1 MNRFS
6 IGTHAFIL
14 IVLAVGIIYSL
25 PNLYPAKPAIQIAY
39 TDSGQSADQGLL
51 NEVTEILSA
60 KSIQSESIG
69 LKDNNIVAK
78 FSSFDD
84 QLAAKSALQ
93 RILLDRAIVAL
104 NLEPSTPQWL
114 RDIGGGPLKLGLDLS
129 GGVHFLLEVDI
140 ESALDNRLD
149 SLLNQYRKKFRDD
162 RINVESSQK
171 KDKELSFSFAS
182 DEDYNKAL
190 KVFGDDNIT
199 AVGTALYDIQTNTI
213 RNNVDISYSQSAIK
227 EIRDYAVGQNLMTL
241 RNRVNE
247 LGVSEPI
254 VQRQG
259 SSRIVVELPGVQD
272 TTAAKK
278 IIGKTANLEFRLEAA
293 PDDNITA
300 VGTALYDI
308 QTNTIRNNV
317 DISYSQSAIK
327 EIRDYAVGQNLMTL
341 RNRVNEL
348 GVSEPIVQRQGSSRI
363 VVELP
368 GVQDTT
374 AAKKIIG
381 KTANL
386 EFRLEAAPTTSR
398 LRKEEFTYQ
407 DERMGSAYLE
417 KNIIV
422 AGERVTNASSGFDES
437 GFAQV
442 NISLDMQGGRAMQKA
457 TSGNIGRRLGV
468 LFVERKNKSTLTIDE
483 NGDEVIEQSSY
494 IEKNIISLATVQ
506 AVLGTGF
513 RITGVGSPQEASE
526 LALLLRAGALAA
538 PMKFVEERTVGP
550 SLGKENI
557 ELGIRSIII
566 GLLSVVLFM
575 VFYYRW
581 FGLAANI
588 ALFANVVL
596 ITGFMSLLGATL
608 TLPGIAGIVLTI
620 GMAVD
625 ANVLIFSRIREELA
639 EGRDPQT
646 AIQEGFSRA
655 FVTIFDANVTTLI
668 ASIVLYAI
676 GTGPIKGFA
685 ITLSIGIITSMFTA
699 ILGTRAIINLMYG
712 NKNIKELRV

>member
-6 IGTHAFIL
+6 IWTYTFIL
-14 IVLAVGIIYSL
+14 LVLSIGVIYSL

-39 TDSGQSADQGLL
+39 TDSGKSADQILL
-51 NEVTEILSA
+51 NEVTQILNDQNISTEA
-60 KSIQSESIG
+60 VG
-69 LKDNNIVAK
+69 LKENYIVAK
-78 FSSFDD
+78 FTSFDD
-84 QLAAKSALQ
+84 QLAGKSALQ
-93 RILLDRAIVAL
+93 RALLDQAIVAL

-140 ESALDNRLD
+140 DSALDNRLE
-149 SLLNQYRKKFRDD
+149 SLLNEYRKKFRDD
-162 RINVESSQK
+162 RISVESSR
-171 KDKELSFSFAS
+171 KDNKDLFFSFVS
-182 DEDYNKAL
+182 DEDYNKAV
-190 KVFGDDNIT
+190 KIFNEDNVT
-199 AVGTALYDIQTNTI
+199 PLGTALYDLSPNSV
-213 RNNVDISYSQSAIK
+213 RNLVELSYSSSAIK

-278 IIGKTANLEFRLEAA
+278 IIGKTANLEFRLEA
-293 PDDNITA
+293 
-300 VGTALYDI
+300 
-308 QTNTIRNNV
+308 
-317 DISYSQSAIK
+317 
-327 EIRDYAVGQNLMTL
+327 
-341 RNRVNEL
+341 
-348 GVSEPIVQRQGSSRI
+348 SS
-363 VVELP
+363 
-368 GVQDTT
+368 
-374 AAKKIIG
+374 
-381 KTANL
+381 
-386 EFRLEAAPTTSR
+386 TTSR
-398 LRKEEFTYQ
+398 LRKEEFDFQ
-407 DERMGSAYLE
+407 DERMGSAFLE

-422 AGERVTNASSGFDES
+422 AGERVTNANSGFDES

-442 NISLDMQGGRAMQKA
+442 NITLDMQGGRAMQKA
-457 TSGNIGRRLGV
+457 TNGSIGRRLAV
-468 LFVERKNKSTLTIDE
+468 LFVEQKNKSVLVQDDE
-483 NGDEVIEQSSY
+483 GNDLIEQSSY
-494 IEKNIISLATVQ
+494 IEKEIISLATVQ
-506 AVLGTGF
+506 AVLGTSF

-557 ELGIRSIII
+557 ELGVRSIII
-566 GLLSVVLFM
+566 GLLSVIAFM
-575 VFYYRW
+575 LFYYRW

-625 ANVLIFSRIREELA
+625 ANVLIFSRIREELK
-639 EGRDPQT
+639 EGKEPQT

-655 FVTIFDANVTTLI
+655 FVTIVDANVTTLI
-668 ASIVLYAI
+668 ASIILYAI
-676 GTGPIKGFA
+676 GTGPVKGFA
-685 ITLSIGIITSMFTA
+685 ITLSIGILTSMFTA
-699 ILGTRAIINLMYG
+699 ILGTRAIINIMYG

>member
-6 IGTHAFIL
+6 IWTYAFIL
-14 IVLAVGIIYSL
+14 MVLSIGVIYSL

-39 TDSGQSADQGLL
+39 TDSGKSADQILL
-51 NEVTEILSA
+51 NQVREILEGQA
-60 KSIQSESIG
+60 VDTESVG

-78 FSSFDD
+78 FNSFDD
-84 QLAAKSALQ
+84 QLAGKAALQ
-93 RILLDRAIVAL
+93 KILLDQAIVAL

-114 RDIGGGPLKLGLDLS
+114 RDIGAGPLKLGLDLS

-140 ESALDNRLD
+140 DSALDNRLE

-162 RINVESSQK
+162 RINVENSR
-171 KDKELSFSFAS
+171 KDNKDLLFAFAS
-182 DEDYNKAL
+182 DEDYNKAV
-190 KVFGDDNIT
+190 KIFNEDNIT
-199 AVGTALYDIQTNTI
+199 AIGASLYNLDTNSL
-213 RNNVDISYSQSAIK
+213 RNLVELSFSQSAIK

-259 SSRIVVELPGVQD
+259 SSRIVVQLPGVQD

-293 PDDNITA
+293 
-300 VGTALYDI
+300 
-308 QTNTIRNNV
+308 
-317 DISYSQSAIK
+317 S
-327 EIRDYAVGQNLMTL
+327 
-341 RNRVNEL
+341 
-348 GVSEPIVQRQGSSRI
+348 
-363 VVELP
+363 
-368 GVQDTT
+368 
-374 AAKKIIG
+374 
-381 KTANL
+381 
-386 EFRLEAAPTTSR
+386 TTSR
-398 LRKEEFTYQ
+398 LRKEEFDWQ
-407 DERMGSAYLE
+407 DERMGSAFLE

-442 NISLDMQGGRAMQKA
+442 NITLDMQGGRAMQKA
-457 TSGNIGRRLGV
+457 TTGNIGRRLGV
-468 LFVERKNKSTLTIDE
+468 LFVEQKNKSALTQDADG
-483 NGDEVIEQSSY
+483 NDVIEQTSY
-494 IEKNIISLATVQ
+494 IEKKIISLATVQ

-557 ELGIRSIII
+557 ELGVRSIII
-566 GLLSVVLFM
+566 GLLSVIAFM
-575 VFYYRW
+575 LFYYRW
-581 FGLAANI
+581 FGFAANI
-588 ALFANVVL
+588 ALFANVIL

-625 ANVLIFSRIREELA
+625 ANVLIFSRIREELKD
-639 EGRDPQT
+639 GKDPQT

-655 FVTIFDANVTTLI
+655 FVTIVDANVTTLI

-676 GTGPIKGFA
+676 GTGPVKGFA
-685 ITLSIGIITSMFTA
+685 ITLSIGILTSMFTA
-699 ILGTRAIINLMYG
+699 IMGTRAIINLMYG

>member
-1 MNRFS
+1 MNRLFS

-14 IVLAVGIIYSL
+14 MVLAIGVIYSL

-39 TDSGQSADQGLL
+39 TDSGKSADQSLL
-51 NEVTEILSA
+51 DQVSEILISKA
-60 KSIQSESIG
+60 ITAESVG

-78 FSSFDD
+78 FSSFDA

-93 RILLDRAIVAL
+93 RVLLDRAVVAL

-114 RDIGGGPLKLGLDLS
+114 RSIGGGPLKLGLDLS

-162 RINVESSQK
+162 RISVESSQK
-171 KDKELSFSFAS
+171 NDKELIFEFLS
-182 DEDYNKAL
+182 DEDYSKAL
-190 KVFGDDNIT
+190 KIFGDDNIT
-199 AVGTALYDIQTNTI
+199 SVGTALYDLQPSSI
-213 RNNVDISYSQSAIK
+213 RNRVSLAYSQSAIK

-293 PDDNITA
+293 
-300 VGTALYDI
+300 
-308 QTNTIRNNV
+308 
-317 DISYSQSAIK
+317 S
-327 EIRDYAVGQNLMTL
+327 
-341 RNRVNEL
+341 
-348 GVSEPIVQRQGSSRI
+348 
-363 VVELP
+363 
-368 GVQDTT
+368 
-374 AAKKIIG
+374 
-381 KTANL
+381 
-386 EFRLEAAPTTSR
+386 TTSS
-398 LRKEEFTYQ
+398 LRKEEFDYQ

-417 KNIIV
+417 KNVIV
-422 AGERVTNASSGFDES
+422 AGDRVTNASSGFDES

-457 TSGNIGRRLGV
+457 TSGNIGRKLGV
-468 LFVERKNKSTLTIDE
+468 LFVEQKNKSILTLDE
-483 NGDEVIEQSSY
+483 NGQEVIEQTSY
-494 IEKNIISLATVQ
+494 IEKSIISLATVQ
-506 AVLGTGF
+506 AVLGTSF

-566 GLLSVVLFM
+566 GLLSVIAFM
-575 VFYYRW
+575 LFYYRW

-639 EGRDPQT
+639 EGKDPQT

-668 ASIVLYAI
+668 ASVVLYAI

-699 ILGTRAIINLMYG
+699 IIGTRAIINLMYG
-712 NKNIKELRV
+712 NKNIQELRI

>member
-6 IGTHAFIL
+6 IWTYAFIL
-14 IVLAVGIIYSL
+14 MVLSIGVIYSL

-39 TDSGQSADQGLL
+39 TDSGKSADQILL
-51 NEVTEILSA
+51 NQVTEILEDRSVGV
-60 KSIQSESIG
+60 ESVG
-69 LKDNNIVAK
+69 LKDNNIIAK
-78 FSSFDD
+78 FNSFDD
-84 QLAAKSALQ
+84 QLAGKAALQ
-93 RILLDRAIVAL
+93 RVLLDRAVVAL

-140 ESALDNRLD
+140 DSALDSRLE
-149 SLLNQYRKKFRDD
+149 SLLNEYRKKFRDE
-162 RINVESSQK
+162 RINVESSRK
-171 KDKELSFSFAS
+171 SNKDLIFSFIS

-190 KVFGDDNIT
+190 RIFSDDNIT
-199 AVGTALYDIQTNTI
+199 SLGTPLYDLRPNSL
-213 RNNVDISYSQSAIK
+213 RNLVEIAYSQNAIK

-293 PDDNITA
+293 
-300 VGTALYDI
+300 
-308 QTNTIRNNV
+308 
-317 DISYSQSAIK
+317 S
-327 EIRDYAVGQNLMTL
+327 
-341 RNRVNEL
+341 
-348 GVSEPIVQRQGSSRI
+348 
-363 VVELP
+363 
-368 GVQDTT
+368 
-374 AAKKIIG
+374 
-381 KTANL
+381 
-386 EFRLEAAPTTSR
+386 TTSR
-398 LRKEEFTYQ
+398 LRKEEFDFQ
-407 DERMGSAYLE
+407 DERMGSAFLE

-422 AGERVTNASSGFDES
+422 AGDRVTNASSGFDES

-442 NISLDMQGGRAMQKA
+442 NITLDMQGGRAMQKA
-457 TSGNIGRRLGV
+457 TNGNIGRRLGV
-468 LFVERKNKSTLTIDE
+468 LFVEQKNKSVLTKDADD
-483 NGDEVIEQSSY
+483 NDVIEQTSY
-494 IEKNIISLATVQ
+494 VTKEIISLATVQ
-506 AVLGTGF
+506 AVLGTSF

-557 ELGIRSIII
+557 ELGVRSIII
-566 GLLSVVLFM
+566 GLLSVIAFM
-575 VFYYRW
+575 FFYYRW
-581 FGLAANI
+581 FGFAANI

-625 ANVLIFSRIREELA
+625 ANVLIFSRIREELKA
-639 EGRDPQT
+639 GKDPQT

-655 FVTIFDANVTTLI
+655 FVTIVDANVTTLI
-668 ASIVLYAI
+668 ASVVLYAI

-685 ITLSIGIITSMFTA
+685 ITLSIGILTSMFTA

>member
-14 IVLAVGIIYSL
+14 MVLAIGVIYSL

-39 TDSGQSADQGLL
+39 TDSGKSADQSLL
-51 NEVTEILSA
+51 DQVSEILISKA
-60 KSIQSESIG
+60 ITAESVG

-78 FSSFDD
+78 FSSFDA

-93 RILLDRAIVAL
+93 RVLLDRAVVAL

-114 RDIGGGPLKLGLDLS
+114 RSIGGGPLKLGLDLS

-162 RINVESSQK
+162 RISVESSQK
-171 KDKELSFSFAS
+171 NDKELIFEFLG
-182 DEDYNKAL
+182 DEDYSKAL
-190 KVFGDDNIT
+190 KIFGDDNIT
-199 AVGTALYDIQTNTI
+199 SVGTALYDLQPSSI
-213 RNNVDISYSQSAIK
+213 RNRVSLAYSQSAIK

-293 PDDNITA
+293 
-300 VGTALYDI
+300 
-308 QTNTIRNNV
+308 
-317 DISYSQSAIK
+317 S
-327 EIRDYAVGQNLMTL
+327 
-341 RNRVNEL
+341 
-348 GVSEPIVQRQGSSRI
+348 
-363 VVELP
+363 
-368 GVQDTT
+368 
-374 AAKKIIG
+374 
-381 KTANL
+381 
-386 EFRLEAAPTTSR
+386 TTSR
-398 LRKEEFTYQ
+398 LRKEEFDYQ

-417 KNIIV
+417 KNVIV

-457 TSGNIGRRLGV
+457 TSGNIGRKLGV
-468 LFVERKNKSTLTIDE
+468 LFVEQKNKSILTLDE
-483 NGDEVIEQSSY
+483 NGQEVIEQTSY
-494 IEKNIISLATVQ
+494 IEKSIISLATVQ
-506 AVLGTGF
+506 AVLGTSF

-566 GLLSVVLFM
+566 GLLSVIAFM
-575 VFYYRW
+575 LFYYRW

-639 EGRDPQT
+639 EGKDPQT

-668 ASIVLYAI
+668 ASVVLYAI

-699 ILGTRAIINLMYG
+699 IIGTRAIINLMYG
-712 NKNIKELRV
+712 NKNIQELRV

>member
-6 IGTHAFIL
+6 ILTYTFIL
-14 IVLAVGIIYSL
+14 MVLSIGVIYSL

-39 TDSGQSADQGLL
+39 TDSGKSADQILL
-51 NEVTEILSA
+51 NQVQDILED
-60 KSIQSESIG
+60 QSTGVESVG
-69 LKDNNIVAK
+69 LKDNNIIAR
-78 FSSFDD
+78 FNSFDD
-84 QLAAKSALQ
+84 QLAGKAALQ
-93 RILLDRAIVAL
+93 KILLDEAVVAL

-114 RDIGGGPLKLGLDLS
+114 RNIGGGPLKLGLDLS

-140 ESALDNRLD
+140 DSALDNRLE

-162 RINVESSQK
+162 RINVESSR
-171 KDKELSFSFAS
+171 KDNKDLVFSFAS

-190 KVFGDDNIT
+190 RIFNADNVT
-199 AVGTALYDIQTNTI
+199 PLGTPLYDLTTNSV
-213 RNNVDISYSQSAIK
+213 RNLVELAYSQPAIK

-259 SSRIVVELPGVQD
+259 SSRIVVQLPGVQD

-278 IIGKTANLEFRLEAA
+278 IIGKTANLEFRLEA
-293 PDDNITA
+293 
-300 VGTALYDI
+300 
-308 QTNTIRNNV
+308 
-317 DISYSQSAIK
+317 
-327 EIRDYAVGQNLMTL
+327 
-341 RNRVNEL
+341 
-348 GVSEPIVQRQGSSRI
+348 SS
-363 VVELP
+363 
-368 GVQDTT
+368 
-374 AAKKIIG
+374 
-381 KTANL
+381 
-386 EFRLEAAPTTSR
+386 TTSR
-398 LRKEEFTYQ
+398 LRKEEFDWQ
-407 DERMGSAYLE
+407 DERMGSAFLE

-442 NISLDMQGGRAMQKA
+442 NITLDMQGGRAMQKA
-457 TSGNIGRRLGV
+457 TNGNIGRRLGV
-468 LFVERKNKSTLTIDE
+468 LFVEQKNQSVLTQDAE
-483 NGDEVIEQSSY
+483 GNDVIEQTSY
-494 IEKNIISLATVQ
+494 IEKEIISLATVQ
-506 AVLGTGF
+506 AVLGTAF

-557 ELGIRSIII
+557 QLGVRSIII
-566 GLLSVVLFM
+566 GLLSVIGFM
-575 VFYYRW
+575 LFYYRW
-581 FGLAANI
+581 FGFAANI

-625 ANVLIFSRIREELA
+625 ANVLIFSRIREELKD
-639 EGRDPQT
+639 GKDPQT

-655 FVTIFDANVTTLI
+655 FVTIVDANVTTLI

-676 GTGPIKGFA
+676 GTGPVKGFA
-685 ITLSIGIITSMFTA
+685 ITLSIGILTSMFTA
-699 ILGTRAIINLMYG
+699 ILGTRAIVNLMYG

>member
-6 IGTHAFIL
+6 IWTYTFIL
-14 IVLAVGIIYSL
+14 MVLSIGVIYSL

-39 TDSGQSADQGLL
+39 TDSGKSADQILL
-51 NEVTEILSA
+51 NQVKDILEG
-60 KSIQSESIG
+60 QSTGVESVG
-69 LKDNNIVAK
+69 LKDNNIIAK
-78 FSSFDD
+78 FDNFDD
-84 QLAAKSALQ
+84 QLAGKAALQ
-93 RILLDRAIVAL
+93 KILLDDAIVAL

-114 RDIGGGPLKLGLDLS
+114 RNIGGGPLKLGLDLS

-140 ESALDNRLD
+140 DSALDNRLE
-149 SLLNQYRKKFRDD
+149 SLLNEYRKKFRDD
-162 RINVESSQK
+162 RINVESSR
-171 KDKELSFSFAS
+171 KDNKDLVFSFAS
-182 DEDYNKAL
+182 DEDYNNAL
-190 KVFGDDNIT
+190 RVFNEDNIT
-199 AVGTALYDIQTNTI
+199 PLGTSLYDLSTNSI
-213 RNNVDISYSQSAIK
+213 RNLVELTYSTSAIK

-259 SSRIVVELPGVQD
+259 SSRIVVQLPGVQD

-293 PDDNITA
+293 
-300 VGTALYDI
+300 
-308 QTNTIRNNV
+308 
-317 DISYSQSAIK
+317 S
-327 EIRDYAVGQNLMTL
+327 
-341 RNRVNEL
+341 
-348 GVSEPIVQRQGSSRI
+348 
-363 VVELP
+363 
-368 GVQDTT
+368 
-374 AAKKIIG
+374 
-381 KTANL
+381 
-386 EFRLEAAPTTSR
+386 TTSR
-398 LRKEEFTYQ
+398 LRKEEFDWQ
-407 DERMGSAYLE
+407 DERMGSAFLE

-422 AGERVTNASSGFDES
+422 AGERVTNANSGFDEN
-437 GFAQV
+437 GLAQV
-442 NISLDMQGGRAMQKA
+442 NITLDMQGGRAMQKA
-457 TSGNIGRRLGV
+457 TNGNIGRRLGV
-468 LFVERKNKSTLTIDE
+468 LFVEQKNKSVLTKDADG
-483 NGDEVIEQSSY
+483 NDVIEQTSY
-494 IEKNIISLATVQ
+494 IEKEIISLATVQ
-506 AVLGTGF
+506 AVLGTSF

-557 ELGIRSIII
+557 ELGVRSIII
-566 GLLSVVLFM
+566 GLFSVIAFM
-575 VFYYRW
+575 LFYYRW
-581 FGLAANI
+581 FGFAANI

-625 ANVLIFSRIREELA
+625 ANVLIFSRIREELKD
-639 EGRDPQT
+639 GKDPQT

-655 FVTIFDANVTTLI
+655 FVTIVDANVTTLI

-676 GTGPIKGFA
+676 GTGPVKGFA
-685 ITLSIGIITSMFTA
+685 ITLSIGILTSMFTA

-712 NKNIKELRV
+712 NQNIKELRV

>member
-6 IGTHAFIL
+6 IWTYTFIL
-14 IVLAVGIIYSL
+14 LVLSIGVIYSL

-39 TDSGQSADQGLL
+39 TDSGKSADQILL
-51 NEVTEILSA
+51 NEVTQILNDQNIST
-60 KSIQSESIG
+60 ESVG
-69 LKDNNIVAK
+69 LKENNIVAK
-78 FSSFDD
+78 FTSFDD
-84 QLAAKSALQ
+84 QLAGKSALQ
-93 RILLDRAIVAL
+93 RVLLDQAIVAL

-140 ESALDNRLD
+140 DSALDNRLE
-149 SLLNQYRKKFRDD
+149 SLLNEYRKKFRDD
-162 RINVESSQK
+162 RISVESSRKDK
-171 KDKELSFSFAS
+171 KDLFFSFAS
-182 DEDYNKAL
+182 DEDYNKAV
-190 KVFGDDNIT
+190 KIFNGDNVT
-199 AVGTALYDIQTNTI
+199 PLGTALYDLSPNSV
-213 RNNVDISYSQSAIK
+213 RNLVELSYSSSAIK

-278 IIGKTANLEFRLEAA
+278 IIGKTANLEFRLEA
-293 PDDNITA
+293 
-300 VGTALYDI
+300 
-308 QTNTIRNNV
+308 
-317 DISYSQSAIK
+317 
-327 EIRDYAVGQNLMTL
+327 
-341 RNRVNEL
+341 
-348 GVSEPIVQRQGSSRI
+348 SS
-363 VVELP
+363 
-368 GVQDTT
+368 
-374 AAKKIIG
+374 
-381 KTANL
+381 
-386 EFRLEAAPTTSR
+386 TTSR
-398 LRKEEFTYQ
+398 LRKEEFGFQ
-407 DERMGSAYLE
+407 DERMGSAFLE

-422 AGERVTNASSGFDES
+422 AGERVTNANSGFDES

-442 NISLDMQGGRAMQKA
+442 NITLDMQGGRAMQKA
-457 TSGNIGRRLGV
+457 TNGNIGRRLAV
-468 LFVERKNKSTLTIDE
+468 LFVEQKNKSVLVKDDE
-483 NGDEVIEQSSY
+483 GNDLIEQSSY
-494 IEKNIISLATVQ
+494 IEKEIISLATVQ
-506 AVLGTGF
+506 AVLGTSF

-557 ELGIRSIII
+557 ELGVRSIII
-566 GLLSVVLFM
+566 GLLSVIAFM
-575 VFYYRW
+575 LFYYRW

-625 ANVLIFSRIREELA
+625 ANVLIFSRIREELK
-639 EGRDPQT
+639 EGKEPQT

-655 FVTIFDANVTTLI
+655 FVTIVDANVTTLI
-668 ASIVLYAI
+668 ASIILYAI
-676 GTGPIKGFA
+676 GTGPVKGFA
-685 ITLSIGIITSMFTA
+685 ITLSIGILTSMFTA
-699 ILGTRAIINLMYG
+699 ILGTRAIINIMYG

>member
-14 IVLAVGIIYSL
+14 MVLAIGVIYSL

-39 TDSGQSADQGLL
+39 TDSGKSADQSLL
-51 NEVTEILSA
+51 DQVSEILISKA
-60 KSIQSESIG
+60 ITAESVG

-78 FSSFDD
+78 FSSFDA

-93 RILLDRAIVAL
+93 RVLLDRAVVAL

-114 RDIGGGPLKLGLDLS
+114 RSIGGGPLKLGLDLS

-162 RINVESSQK
+162 RISVESSQK
-171 KDKELSFSFAS
+171 NDKELIFEFLS
-182 DEDYNKAL
+182 DEDYSKAL
-190 KVFGDDNIT
+190 KIFGDDNIT
-199 AVGTALYDIQTNTI
+199 SVGTALYDLQPSSI
-213 RNNVDISYSQSAIK
+213 RNRVSLAYSQSAIK

-293 PDDNITA
+293 
-300 VGTALYDI
+300 
-308 QTNTIRNNV
+308 
-317 DISYSQSAIK
+317 S
-327 EIRDYAVGQNLMTL
+327 
-341 RNRVNEL
+341 
-348 GVSEPIVQRQGSSRI
+348 
-363 VVELP
+363 
-368 GVQDTT
+368 
-374 AAKKIIG
+374 
-381 KTANL
+381 
-386 EFRLEAAPTTSR
+386 TTSR
-398 LRKEEFTYQ
+398 LRKEEFDYQ

-417 KNIIV
+417 KNVIV

-457 TSGNIGRRLGV
+457 TSGNIGRKLGV
-468 LFVERKNKSTLTIDE
+468 LFVERKNKSILTLDE
-483 NGDEVIEQSSY
+483 NGQEVIEQTSY
-494 IEKNIISLATVQ
+494 IEKSIISLATVQ
-506 AVLGTGF
+506 AVLGTSF

-566 GLLSVVLFM
+566 GLLSVIAFM
-575 VFYYRW
+575 LFYYRW

-639 EGRDPQT
+639 EGKDPQT

-668 ASIVLYAI
+668 ASVVLYAI

-699 ILGTRAIINLMYG
+699 IIGTRAIINLMYG
-712 NKNIKELRV
+712 NKNIQELRV

>member
-1 MNRFS
+1 MVLS
-6 IGTHAFIL
+6 IG
-14 IVLAVGIIYSL
+14 VIYSL

-39 TDSGQSADQGLL
+39 TDSGKSADQTLL
-51 NEVTEILSA
+51 NQVKDILED
-60 KSIQSESIG
+60 QSTGVESVG
-69 LKDNNIVAK
+69 LKDNNIIAK
-78 FSSFDD
+78 FNSFDD
-84 QLAAKSALQ
+84 QLAGKAALQ
-93 RILLDRAIVAL
+93 KILLDEAIVAL
-104 NLEPSTPQWL
+104 NLEPTTPQWL
-114 RDIGGGPLKLGLDLS
+114 RNIGDGPLKLGLDLS

-140 ESALDNRLD
+140 DSALDNRLE
-149 SLLNQYRKKFRDD
+149 SLLNEYRKKFRDD
-162 RINVESSQK
+162 RINVASSV
-171 KDKELSFSFAS
+171 KDNKDLVFSFAS
-182 DEDYNKAL
+182 DEDYNKSL
-190 KVFGDDNIT
+190 RVFNEDNLT
-199 AVGTALYDIQTNTI
+199 PLGTPLYDLTTNSV
-213 RNNVDISYSQSAIK
+213 RNLVVLTYSQSAIK

-259 SSRIVVELPGVQD
+259 SSRIVVQLPGVQD

-293 PDDNITA
+293 
-300 VGTALYDI
+300 
-308 QTNTIRNNV
+308 
-317 DISYSQSAIK
+317 S
-327 EIRDYAVGQNLMTL
+327 
-341 RNRVNEL
+341 
-348 GVSEPIVQRQGSSRI
+348 
-363 VVELP
+363 
-368 GVQDTT
+368 
-374 AAKKIIG
+374 
-381 KTANL
+381 
-386 EFRLEAAPTTSR
+386 TTSR
-398 LRKEEFTYQ
+398 LRKEEFDWQ
-407 DERMGSAYLE
+407 DERMGSAFLE

-422 AGERVTNASSGFDES
+422 SGERVTNASSGFDES

-442 NISLDMQGGRAMQKA
+442 NITLDMQGGRAMQKA
-457 TSGNIGRRLGV
+457 TNGNIGRRLGV
-468 LFVERKNKSTLTIDE
+468 LFVEQKNKSVLTKDADG
-483 NGDEVIEQSSY
+483 NEVIEQTSY
-494 IEKNIISLATVQ
+494 IEKEIISLATVQ
-506 AVLGTGF
+506 AVLGTAF

-566 GLLSVVLFM
+566 GLLSVIGFM
-575 VFYYRW
+575 LFYYRW
-581 FGLAANI
+581 FGFAANI

-625 ANVLIFSRIREELA
+625 ANVLIFSRIREELK
-639 EGRDPQT
+639 EGKDPQT

-655 FVTIFDANVTTLI
+655 FVTIVDANVTTLI

-685 ITLSIGIITSMFTA
+685 ITLSIGILTSMFTA
-699 ILGTRAIINLMYG
+699 ILGTRAIVNLMYG

>member
-6 IGTHAFIL
+6 IWTYAFIL
-14 IVLAVGIIYSL
+14 MVLSIGVLYSL

-39 TDSGQSADQGLL
+39 TDSGMSADQSLL
-51 NEVTEILSA
+51 DQVTKILA
-60 KSIQSESIG
+60 EKNIPAESVG
-69 LKDNNIVAK
+69 LKKNNIVAK
-78 FSSFDD
+78 FTSFDD
-84 QLAAKSALQ
+84 QLAGKAALQ
-93 RILLDRAIVAL
+93 KTLLDQAIVAL

-140 ESALDNRLD
+140 DSALDNRLE

-162 RINVESSQK
+162 RINVESSR
-171 KDKELSFSFAS
+171 KDNKDLLFAFVS

-190 KVFGDDNIT
+190 RIFTEDNVT
-199 AVGTALYDIQTNTI
+199 PLGTSLYDLKLNSV
-213 RNNVDISYSQSAIK
+213 RNLVELAYSDSAIK

-278 IIGKTANLEFRLEAA
+278 IIGKTANLEFRLEA
-293 PDDNITA
+293 
-300 VGTALYDI
+300 
-308 QTNTIRNNV
+308 
-317 DISYSQSAIK
+317 S
-327 EIRDYAVGQNLMTL
+327 
-341 RNRVNEL
+341 
-348 GVSEPIVQRQGSSRI
+348 
-363 VVELP
+363 
-368 GVQDTT
+368 
-374 AAKKIIG
+374 
-381 KTANL
+381 
-386 EFRLEAAPTTSR
+386 PTTSR
-398 LRKEEFTYQ
+398 LRKEEFNYQ

-442 NISLDMQGGRAMQKA
+442 NLSLDMQGGRAMQKA

-468 LFVERKNKSTLTIDE
+468 LFVEQKNKSVLTRDA
-483 NGDEVIEQSSY
+483 NGNEVIEQSSY
-494 IEKNIISLATVQ
+494 IEKEIISLATVQ
-506 AVLGTGF
+506 DVLGTAF

-557 ELGIRSIII
+557 ELGIKSIII
-566 GLLSVVLFM
+566 GLLSVITFM
-575 VFYYRW
+575 LFYYRW
-581 FGLAANI
+581 FGFAANI

-625 ANVLIFSRIREELA
+625 ANVLIFSRIREELKD
-639 EGRDPQT
+639 GKDPQT

-655 FVTIFDANVTTLI
+655 FVTIVDANVT
-668 ASIVLYAI
+668 
-676 GTGPIKGFA
+676 
-685 ITLSIGIITSMFTA
+685 
-699 ILGTRAIINLMYG
+699 
-712 NKNIKELRV
+712 